1 MCPDDD
7 DDDDDDEHSGVTDPP
22 NARER
27 KKSERER
34 DARWFCP
41 PLFYDVVAG
50 DTGRVS
56 FSSLASSKGGRALF
70 ERGDRLDWGCFCH
83 LDKKRDIFYFLLF
96 IFLYVMRITEMKI
109 AVRQS

>member
-56 FSSLASSKGGRALF
+56 FRLSRRRKVEGLF
-70 ERGDRLDWGCFCH
+70 LSAVIDWIGDAFATWT
-83 LDKKRDIFYFLLF
+83 KREIFFIFYYLF
-96 IFLYVMRITEMKI
+96 FYT
-109 AVRQS
+109 

>member
-1 MCPDDD
+1 MCPDD

-50 DTGRVS
+50 DTVS
-56 FSSLASSKGGRALF
+56 FLVLCRRKVKGLSR
-70 ERGDRLDWGCFCH
+70 
-83 LDKKRDIFYFLLF
+83 
-96 IFLYVMRITEMKI
+96 
-109 AVRQS
+109 

>member
-56 FSSLASSKGGRALF
+56 FRLSRRRKVEGLF
-70 ERGDRLDWGCFCH
+70 LSAVIDWIGDAFATWT
-83 LDKKRDIFYFLLF
+83 KREIFFIFYYL
-96 IFLYVMRITEMKI
+96 LYVMRITEMKI

>member
-27 KKSERER
+27 KKRESER

-56 FSSLASSKGGRALF
+56 FRLSRRRKVEGLF
-70 ERGDRLDWGCFCH
+70 LSAVIDWIGDAFATWT
-83 LDKKRDIFYFLLF
+83 KREIFFIFYYL
-96 IFLYVMRITEMKI
+96 LYVMRITEMKI